1 MSYQAVLARAIE
13 ILTKPTPVTWDRL
26 YTAPEDKQQAI
37 IELALA
43 LSVAMA
49 LIVIAGLTYGLLGYF
64 LVFAVLQ
71 IGAVI
76 GAVFAMA
83 RVVDLLVPYFGAR
96 AAGDNGVRLFA
107 WASFPIA
114 AVAALSA
121 LLMILRL
128 TFGEY
133 LMFAGVGYGAWLVY
147 VAAPTFYGVPEEKRW
162 PFVGA
167 VYFIWLAILYTV
179 TAIASRLAW

>member
-1 MSYQAVLARAIE
+1 MGYQAVLARAIE
-13 ILTKPTPVTWDRL
+13 ILTKPFPATWDRL
-26 YTAPEDKQQAI
+26 YTSPEDKQQAL

-43 LSVAMA
+43 LSVAMV

-83 RVVDLLVPYFGAR
+83 RIVDLIVPYFGAMP
-96 AAGDNGVRLFA
+96 AGDNGIRLFA

-133 LMFAGVGYGAWLVY
+133 FMFLGVGYGAWLVY
-147 VAAPTFYGVPEEKRW
+147 VAAPTFYGVPEPKRW
-162 PFVGA
+162 PFTAA

-179 TAIASRLAW
+179 TTVAARIAW